1 MIKLTPIEL
10 NLVEVIGL
18 ILLGIAC
25 LVVVGLLLSL
35 FINEIFFDKD

>member
-18 ILLGIAC
+18 ILLDIAC

-35 FINEIFFDKD
+35 FINEIFDKD

>member
-18 ILLGIAC
+18 ILLGITC